1 MSVIDQISHGDI
13 ILSFDGKTSKIEIL
27 KVGTIHD
34 RGLKITED
42 MLNDFVKNFD
52 EGVYGTEIQVNLGHV
67 REGEAAGW
75 IKSLSIQDGKL
86 FAHVEWTPL
95 GQEKISSKQFRYT
108 SSELALSYTH
118 PTTGDKVKNVLIG
131 VALTNIPAVKGMAPV
146 ELSENLLIH
155 LNQEQNMSKAKSM
168 YAELEKK
175 DSISEKE
182 FESFEEACADMPE
195 DEKTPMMK
203 ALKSK
208 LKKEDKKMSEE
219 LKEKVSTEGT
229 VSLAEFAA
237 EKARNIKLQEKID
250 RLELNGVVDEKLIL
264 SEKVETGFSPAQK
277 EAVVSF
283 MLSLNEE
290 QRDSFIELMG
300 TVAHADLSVKGTGE
314 GDVEAK
320 GTQAEEDKKLEA
332 AEAEAKE
339 LSQKE
344 GIPLHEALSQ
354 RYKAHGLGGK

>member
-1 MSVIDQISHGDI
+1 MSVDQISHHDLI
-13 ILSFDGKTSKIEIL
+13 ALSSDGKSSKIEIL
-27 KVGTIHD
+27 RVGTIHD
-34 RGLKITED
+34 RGLKITLD

-52 EGVYGTEIQVNLGHV
+52 EGVYGTEVQVNLGHF

-75 IKSLSIQDGKL
+75 VKSLSIQDGTL

-108 SSELALSYTH
+108 SSELSLSYVH

-131 VALTNIPAVKGMAPV
+131 VALTNIPAIKGMAPV
-146 ELSENLLIH
+146 ELSEKLLIH
-155 LNQEQNMSKAKSM
+155 LNQETNMSKAKSM
-168 YAELEKK
+168 YADLVKK
-175 DSISEKE
+175 DSITEKE
-182 FESFEEACADMPE
+182 FESFKEACAEMPE

-314 GDVEAK
+314 GEDKEK
-320 GTQAEEDKKLEA
+320 NEEEEEEKKMKQAEE
-332 AEAEAKE
+332 EAKE
-339 LSQKE
+339 LSEKQ
-344 GIPLHEALSQ
+344 GIPLHEALSE
-354 RYKAHGLGGK
+354 RYKVHGIGTK

>member
-195 DEKTPMMK
+195 DEKGPMMT
-203 ALKSK
+203 ALKGK
-208 LKKEDKKMSEE
+208 LKKAEKKMSED
-219 LKEKVSTEGT
+219 LSTKGNEDS
-229 VSLAEFAA
+229 VSLAEFNA
-237 EKARNIKLQEKID
+237 EREKNLKLQEKVD
-250 RLELNGVVDEKLIL
+250 RMELNEVVEKKLL
-264 SEKVETGFSPAQK
+264 HAEGRQVGFSSAQK
-277 EAVVSF
+277 DAVVGF
-283 MLSLNEE
+283 MLSLSET
-290 QRDSFIELMG
+290 QRKEFLSLMA
-300 TVAHADLSVKGTGE
+300 VASHVDLSVKGSDGE